1 MKKKLLSL
9 LLVLAMVM
17 VFSGCADKSNTGG
30 KDAGAN
36 GDEHYPVTFSTYN
49 YAGEPVEFTVNKAP
63 EKVICAYQN
72 NIELMLR
79 LGLGDKIVAAF
90 GLDGPVAEDLKDEFA
105 KIKYTQKPI
114 SKEEAIALS
123 PDFILGWYSLFGEK
137 NFGDVGYWHG
147 TGCGTYMSLNSG
159 CRKATKGYKQTI
171 DDEFADIL
179 TIGKIFNVE
188 EKAKKLVDDI
198 RNEIAKIEKYTK
210 DKHKVGIAILEDE
223 GDSFRVY
230 GVDTLGGDIAVK
242 GGAKLTI
249 GAENSENVSAEEL
262 IAKDPEAIFMIYFEG
277 YNTPEDAVNS
287 ILKNPKLQS
296 LQAVKNKKVF
306 ALNLTNVYCSGY
318 RSYIG
323 VKTIAENLYPELYK

>member
-9 LLVLAMVM
+9 LLVLAMVA
-17 VFSGCADKSNTGG
+17 VFAGCGDKSDTGG
-30 KDAGAN
+30 TDAGAN
-36 GDEHYPVTFSTYN
+36 GGEHYPLTVSTYN
-49 YAGEPVEFTVNKAP
+49 YAGDKVDFTVEKAP

-72 NIELMLR
+72 NIETMLR
-79 LGLGDKIVAAF
+79 LGLADKIVAAF
-90 GLDGPVAEDLKDEFA
+90 GLDGPIAEDLEEEFA
-105 KIKYTQKPI
+105 KINYTQKAI

-123 PDFILGWYSLFGEK
+123 PDFILGWYSLFGEDT
-137 NFGDVGYWHG
+137 FGDVGYWHG

-159 CRKATKGYKQTI
+159 CRRASKGYTQTV
-171 DDEFADIL
+171 DDEIADIL

-188 EKAKKLVDDI
+188 EKAEKLADDI
-198 RNEIAKIEKYTK
+198 RNEIAKIEEYTK

-230 GVDTLGGDIAVK
+230 GAGTLGGDIAVK
-242 GGAKLTI
+242 GGAELTI

-262 IAKDPEAIFMIYFEG
+262 IEKDPEAIFMIYFEG
-277 YNTPEDAVNS
+277 YNTPEDAINS
-287 ILKNPKLQS
+287 ITKNPKLQS

-323 VKTIAENLYPELYK
+323 VKTIAENIYPELYK

>member
-9 LLVLAMVM
+9 FLFLAMVM
-17 VFSGCADKSNTGG
+17 VFAGCEDNSNTGG
-30 KDAGAN
+30 TDAGTN
-36 GDEHYPVTFSTYN
+36 GGEHYPLTVSTYN
-49 YAGEPVEFTVNKAP
+49 YSGDKVNFTVDKVP

-72 NIELMLR
+72 NIETMLR
-79 LGLGDKIVAAF
+79 LGLADKIVAAF
-90 GLDGPVAEDLKDEFA
+90 GLDGPIAEDLEDEFA
-105 KIKYTQKPI
+105 KINYTQKAI

-123 PDFILGWYSLFGEK
+123 PDFILGWYSLFGEEK
-137 NFGDVGYWHG
+137 FGDVNYWHAA
-147 TGCGTYMSLNSG
+147 GCGTYMSLNSG
-159 CRKATKGYKQTI
+159 CRKASEGYTQTV
-171 DDEFADIL
+171 DDEIKDIL

-188 EKAKKLVDDI
+188 EKAEKLADDI
-198 RNEIAKIEKYTK
+198 RNEITKIEEYTK

-223 GDSFRVY
+223 GGSFRVY
-230 GVDTLGGDIAVK
+230 GAKTLGGDIAIK

-277 YNTPEDAVNS
+277 YNAKQDAINS
-287 ILKNPKLQS
+287 ITKNPKFKS

-323 VKTIAENLYPELYK
+323 VKTIAENIYPELYK